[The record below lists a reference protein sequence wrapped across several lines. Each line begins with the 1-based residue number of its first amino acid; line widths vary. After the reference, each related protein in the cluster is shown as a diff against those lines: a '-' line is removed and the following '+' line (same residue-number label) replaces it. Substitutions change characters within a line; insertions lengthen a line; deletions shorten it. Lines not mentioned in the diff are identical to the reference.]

1 MKILYTTSKEK
12 KYIYLL
18 QVPAEI
24 AYFQLLRKDNKEE
37 LNYFAIFEKSLLT
50 LILTLFF
57 G

>member
-1 MKILYTTSKEK
+1 MKILCITAKEK

-24 AYFQLLRKDNKEE
+24 AYFQPPCKDDKEE
-37 LNYFAIFEKSLLT
+37 LNYFAIFQKDLLT
-50 LILTLFF
+50 LTLTLFF